1 MWKITFIFGLARDNV
16 PSLNRISTPVCHSP
30 SPSLFLSLRL
40 YMHIVLR
47 AIILSEMHSPM
58 RSAAERVA
66 AVRARAHAR
75 NSRIK
80 VSFRNN
86 AT

>member
-1 MWKITFIFGLARDNV
+1 MHFFKWVIEYLLRFAI
-16 PSLNRISTPVCHSP
+16 P
-30 SPSLFLSLRL
+30 SPFLSYFSVPPLPSALSLFAC
-40 YMHIVLR
+40 MHIVLR

-58 RSAAERVA
+58 RFVAEPAQRVA
-66 AVRARAHAR
+66 AARAR